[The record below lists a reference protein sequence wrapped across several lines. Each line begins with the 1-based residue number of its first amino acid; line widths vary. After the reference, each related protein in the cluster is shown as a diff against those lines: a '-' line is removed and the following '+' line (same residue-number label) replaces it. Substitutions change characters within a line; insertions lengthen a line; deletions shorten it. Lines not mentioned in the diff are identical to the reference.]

1 MELQQWLVSVPVP
14 YIAKTFMRIPTTTCS
29 MLACLFI
36 HSPVFAVPLLL
47 ISIDGLHPA
56 YVTEA
61 DRHGL
66 KIPNLRG
73 FMTEG
78 TYAQGVV
85 GVVPTVTYPS
95 HTTLVTGVAPAAHGI
110 VANTPFDPLGANRD
124 GWYWYVEDLRA
135 PTLWQAAAQAKLATA
150 SVNWPVTVGDKH
162 IQYLIPEFWR
172 SSTPD
177 DLKLMRALS
186 RPEGLLA
193 ALEAKLGPFVDGYID
208 TVESDVIRT
217 RFTVALLKERHPDF
231 MATHLIALDGI
242 EHKEGPF
249 TAPVFAALEQLD
261 RMIGELTAAALAN
274 DPASIVAIVSDH
286 GFIATHTAVNLRSS
300 FVDAGLIE
308 LKEPREPF
316 AAPVIASWEAQLWSG
331 GAVAAVVLRDAGD
344 SKVRARVVKLLE
356 EMKSN
361 PANGIARVFTRPEL
375 VAQGGYPEAEFLI
388 EFAPGFYMGN
398 ALRGDL
404 LTVAGSKG
412 THGYMPDRPEMHAA
426 FFVKG
431 KGVAQARDLGVIDM
445 RQIAPTL
452 AEILRV
458 KLPDARE
465 PALPIDASMKQDR

>member
-1 MELQQWLVSVPVP
+1 MQLQQWLVSVPVP
-14 YIAKTFMRIPTTTCS
+14 YIAKTFMRIQTT
-29 MLACLFI
+29 ACLLLTCLFV
-36 HSPVFAVPLLL
+36 HSPVFAAPLLL
-47 ISIDGLHPA
+47 ISVDGLHPA

-66 KIPNLRG
+66 KVPNLRS
-73 FMTEG
+73 FMAKG
-78 TYAQGVV
+78 TYAKGVV

-95 HTTLVTGVAPAAHGI
+95 HTTLVTGVPPAAHGI
-110 VANTPFDPLGANRD
+110 LANTPFDPLGANRD
-124 GWYWYVEDLRA
+124 GWYWYVEDIRA

-150 SVNWPVTVGDKH
+150 SVNWPVTVGDKN

-172 SSTPD
+172 TSTPD

-217 RFTVALLKERHPDF
+217 RFTVAVLKEHRPDF

-249 TAPVFAALEQLD
+249 TPPVFEVLEQMD
-261 RMIGELTAAALAN
+261 GMIGELTAAALAN
-274 DPASIVAIVSDH
+274 DPTSIVAIVSDH
-286 GFIATHTAVNLRSS
+286 GFIATHTAVNLRSR
-300 FVDAGLIE
+300 FVDAGLIK
-308 LKEPREPF
+308 LKEPLEPF
-316 AAPVIASWEAQLWSG
+316 AAPVIVSWEAQLWSG
-331 GAVAAVVLRDAGD
+331 GAVAAVVLRDSAD
-344 SKVRARVVKLLE
+344 SNARARVVKLLE
-356 EMKSN
+356 GLQSN
-361 PANGIARVFTRPEL
+361 PANGIARVLTRPEL

-398 ALRGDL
+398 GLRGDL

-431 KGVAQARDLGVIDM
+431 KGVAPARDLGVIDM
-445 RQIAPTL
+445 RQVAPTL
-452 AEILRV
+452 AAILRV
-458 KLPDARE
+458 KLPGTRE